1 MVVDCYDNLLFLSTS
16 HEMQQRP
23 SYTVVGNTI
32 CKGDDRKIFSTDH
45 LVLLFIRN
53 NASHILSWERAKQ
66 RYDHKMFTIFRLYA
80 QMVVTLISILCV
92 QQCKA
97 IV

>member
-1 MVVDCYDNLLFLSTS
+1 MPIYYFSQHHMKCNNALHILSWEIRFVRGMT
-16 HEMQQRP
+16 E
-23 SYTVVGNTI
+23 
-32 CKGDDRKIFSTDH
+32 KIFSTDH

-66 RYDHKMFTIFRLYA
+66 RYVHKMFTIFWLYA
-80 QMVVTLISILCV
+80 QMVVTLISILCA